1 VNRRLRT
8 WLRYAAIAGDVVFML
23 WILRNGLEEGFRG
36 TPVELASFAGLT
48 VLLALNA
55 ALLVRA

>member
-1 VNRRLRT
+1 VNRGLRR

-23 WILRNGLEEGFRG
+23 WIFRNGLEEGFHG
-36 TPVELASFAGLT
+36 TPVQLASFAGLT

-55 ALLVRA
+55 ALLTRA